1 MRPKALC
8 GRLKVSLYLRLM
20 SIVVTSWCI
29 SVSTYRYC
37 YHGYL
42 TRTRTLT
49 PHHAGPLPPFLTRLE
64 IYRLSKYS
72 GIRQPERR
80 PEPSSNG
87 PSQPWRTRTPLVILT
102 TPPPPVAPSPVASHP
117 FDLLPSHPQILPPP
131 ANNPIQPANF
141 FTTLEVR
148 LVAVAVLGHRH
159 FLSVLTDTTLCL
171 QFHFHSSPS
180 FP

>member
-102 TPPPPVAPSPVASHP
+102 TPPPPVARRPSPVRPTS
-117 FDLLPSHPQILPPP
+117 LPSP
-131 ANNPIQPANF
+131 NPSTAGQQSDTACQLLYN
-141 FTTLEVR
+141 
-148 LVAVAVLGHRH
+148 LGSSSCCCRCPGP
-159 FLSVLTDTTLCL
+159 STVLTDTTLCL
-171 QFHFHSSPS
+171 HFHFHSSPS